1 MEGAQLADTLQATR
15 LRQQLLQARQ
25 SEIDKQR
32 AFDETVQ
39 SVGGDHTKVADA
51 LKKRGLH
58 AEAWEFQNRIE
69 KATADTDRTRHE
81 SLVRQQ
87 AELDAT
93 EKAEDDRRMKVYGIL
108 DAYNTPEL
116 YPSALEQVKALG
128 PKYSTIHS
136 LLPKAYDKAWMNA
149 TMREAIPFLD
159 RVKARNEQN
168 KPVAVPSTS
177 RLAAPDPADLTKWRE
192 VLPAASTPSG
202 DAYGVPAGYVSA
214 YRAEKQLAPDA
225 PLSLAQIEDMNK
237 KYAASRRD
245 PSSGSSRQTADPK
258 TVSNIVKGI
267 EEGTLPPVVQGL
279 YSNTDDVLS
288 GLVERNVNLAQRR
301 QEWEATRKFMSA
313 PFNPQQLRVRQA
325 AETAYHSLDV
335 IDAVAKAWDAGQF
348 PALNRARMAL
358 ATSGGVGGSVRATLP
373 VVNPQT
379 GRIEP
384 TSKVWTASE
393 LARILDA
400 QISDITSEM
409 ANVYMGGNS
418 PTDHAMELASK
429 NLSGDWS
436 RQDLVTMVNQGRT
449 NLRYRLNAM
458 DSVLGD
464 LADTYMPQR
473 RYVPQAAQSTEP
485 SVAPQGLQEYLPTL
499 QWTEGQGQRIRGAD
513 GTDYGVWTRQ
523 PDGTYQ
529 KVAD

>member
-1 MEGAQLADTLQATR
+1 M
-15 LRQQLLQARQ
+15 
-25 SEIDKQR
+25 
-32 AFDETVQ
+32 
-39 SVGGDHTKVADA
+39 
-51 LKKRGLH
+51 
-58 AEAWEFQNRIE
+58 
-69 KATADTDRTRHE
+69 
-81 SLVRQQ
+81 
-87 AELDAT
+87 
-93 EKAEDDRRMKVYGIL
+93 
-108 DAYNTPEL
+108 
-116 YPSALEQVKALG
+116 
-128 PKYSTIHS
+128 
-136 LLPKAYDKAWMNA
+136 
-149 TMREAIPFLD
+149 
-159 RVKARNEQN
+159 
-168 KPVAVPSTS
+168 
-177 RLAAPDPADLTKWRE
+177 
-192 VLPAASTPSG
+192 
-202 DAYGVPAGYVSA
+202 PAGYVSA

-301 QEWEATRKFMSA
+301 QEWEATRRFMTTANS
-313 PFNPQQLRVRQA
+313 PQQIRLRQA

-335 IDAVAKAWDAGQF
+335 IDAVAKAWDAGRF

-358 ATSGGVGGSVRATLP
+358 ATSGGVGGTVRATIP
-373 VVNPQT
+373 VANTQ

-384 TSKVWTASE
+384 ATKQWTASE

-400 QISDITSEM
+400 QISDLTAEM

-429 NLSGDWS
+429 NLSADWS
-436 RQDLVTMVNQGRT
+436 KQDLVTMVNQGRT

-458 DSVLGD
+458 DSVLGFGIGG
-464 LADTYMPQR
+464 TYLPQG
-473 RYVPQAAQSTEP
+473 PQS